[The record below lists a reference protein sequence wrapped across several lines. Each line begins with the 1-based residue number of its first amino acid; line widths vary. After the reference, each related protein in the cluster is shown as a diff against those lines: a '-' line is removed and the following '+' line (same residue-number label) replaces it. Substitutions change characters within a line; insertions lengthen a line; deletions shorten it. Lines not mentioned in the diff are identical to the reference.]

1 MQISRDFGAYI
12 KELILYSLNSK
23 MFKTLIT
30 ATGQR
35 MTTLNRDCHHS
46 VTLDRSRKL
55 REEVGIG
62 RGLPSGLSLDDREP
76 VNSRWFPTLNILAAE
91 TGNQGVSLLIN
102 TVTPVRKA
110 AILKLFESRF
120 LLTVRKY
127 TVFRVG
133 YQNT

>member
-1 MQISRDFGAYI
+1 
-12 KELILYSLNSK
+12 
-23 MFKTLIT
+23 
-30 ATGQR
+30 
-35 MTTLNRDCHHS
+35 MTTLNRDFPHS

-55 REEVGIG
+55 RDEVRIG
-62 RGLPSGLSLDDREP
+62 RVLPSGLSLDDREP
-76 VNSRWFPTLNILAAE
+76 VNSHWFPTLYNLAAE

-102 TVTPVRKA
+102 IVTPVRKA

-133 YQNT
+133 YQST